1 MPKAQRKRSRSKL
14 LPSQYRNI
22 GFLLATDRDTWK
34 DFIIWFEGKLKPD
47 IKVTY
52 LPPNGANGDPQAIA
66 GAAQDLAKYYDVIVT
81 ASTAAALALKKATQG
96 TNAQFVYASVGN
108 PDKSGLT
115 PQPGGNFTGG
125 SNGQADAKVAVPRRV
140 KHMANN
146 TARFKPNFAVVGD
159 YSDPAH
165 QAAMDAVYNALT
177 QPPFSKPVPLLP
189 SDPACL
195 LNSSVLD
202 FDGFMGHLAANPNK
216 VQSLYVCSDLWITV
230 NAKNLIKSAKAAG
243 IKTMFEFKEIKQNG
257 GGDDNDPNS
266 WQTLFEQ
273 AADYADKILKG
284 SRAGD
289 LKMYTLTNKR
299 GRSR

>member
-1 MPKAQRKRSRSKL
+1 
-14 LPSQYRNI
+14 
-22 GFLLATDRDTWK
+22 
-34 DFIIWFEGKLKPD
+34 
-47 IKVTY
+47 
-52 LPPNGANGDPQAIA
+52 
-66 GAAQDLAKYYDVIVT
+66 
-81 ASTAAALALKKATQG
+81 
-96 TNAQFVYASVGN
+96 
-108 PDKSGLT
+108 
-115 PQPGGNFTGG
+115 
-125 SNGQADAKVAVPRRV
+125 
-140 KHMANN
+140 
-146 TARFKPNFAVVGD
+146 
-159 YSDPAH
+159 
-165 QAAMDAVYNALT
+165 
-177 QPPFSKPVPLLP
+177 
-189 SDPACL
+189 L